1 MRIRVNDPRHTGAL
15 VAYLG
20 ACPDAV
26 VAQVGANELEAQL
39 LGSYHTEAMRT
50 QLDLRLRRWEMRQRA
65 AGSIV
70 GVDLL

>member
-1 MRIRVNDPRHTGAL
+1 MRIRVNDPRHTDAL

-20 ACPDAV
+20 ECPDAV
-26 VAQVGANELEAQL
+26 VARVGANELEAQL

-65 AGSIV
+65 AGSVV